1 MVRVHHLVVDAVVVD
16 EAMQFSLAQL
26 CRVCQ
31 ADAAS
36 VVALVD
42 EGVLNP
48 TGRRPDDWRF
58 SGSSLQRARAA
69 VRLSRDL
76 DLNAGGTALVL
87 DLLDE
92 IAALRAKLPQ
102 AGAD

>member
-1 MVRVHHLVVDAVVVD
+1 MVHIHHLVVDAVVVD
-16 EAMQFSLAQL
+16 EAMQFNLTQL

-42 EGVLNP
+42 EGVLHP
-48 TGRRPDDWRF
+48 TGRQPDDWRF
-58 SGSSLQRARAA
+58 SGTSLQRARAA

-92 IAALRAKLPQ
+92 IAALRAKLQ
-102 AGAD
+102 LARMG